1 MISLSLFHILAK
13 MLLFLPCYRT
23 NRSVTCGSQS
33 LKLISHDFDN
43 SIAFLTDTT
52 PFPSWDG
59 RMSSWDSS
67 FPLILSVRLP
77 SSVLLHL
84 PKCQALPTCTLWKF
98 LTPSLV
104 HLEEGRWDSVVLNL
118 SLAHVLRL
126 ERRTSYFIWTEKLQT
141 DVLFSHLAT
150 GRYIAVFGYLPTLF
164 CTYRWGKGLIPLL
177 CWCFYLHGG
186 GHVLGRC

>member
-118 SLAHVLRL
+118 SLAHVLRRNQL
-126 ERRTSYFIWTEKLQT
+126 FHLNRETT
-141 DVLFSHLAT
+141 D
-150 GRYIAVFGYLPTLF
+150 RCAVFTSGYWEVHSCVWLPTHSF
-164 CTYRWGKGLIPLL
+164 
-177 CWCFYLHGG
+177 LH
-186 GHVLGRC
+186 L